1 MKEALKNLADK
12 LASALTFIPAAW
24 AGHGKRPRLFAAAAQ
39 RYAGLPGFWGEYLR
53 RAFYRRTLR
62 SCSKNC
68 CISYGTFFSD
78 SDATVEDGV
87 YIGAYCII
95 GRARIGA
102 RTQIG
107 SNVHVINGRHMHL
120 RDEDGNILGSESGE
134 REVITIGANCWIGS
148 SAVIMADVGE
158 GTTIGAGAVVTK
170 PIPAGVVAVGVPAR
184 VIKQTT

>member
-1 MKEALKNLADK
+1 
-12 LASALTFIPAAW
+12 
-24 AGHGKRPRLFAAAAQ
+24 
-39 RYAGLPGFWGEYLR
+39 
-53 RAFYRRTLR
+53 
-62 SCSKNC
+62 
-68 CISYGTFFSD
+68 
-78 SDATVEDGV
+78 
-87 YIGAYCII
+87 
-95 GRARIGA
+95 
-102 RTQIG
+102 
-107 SNVHVINGRHMHL
+107 MHL